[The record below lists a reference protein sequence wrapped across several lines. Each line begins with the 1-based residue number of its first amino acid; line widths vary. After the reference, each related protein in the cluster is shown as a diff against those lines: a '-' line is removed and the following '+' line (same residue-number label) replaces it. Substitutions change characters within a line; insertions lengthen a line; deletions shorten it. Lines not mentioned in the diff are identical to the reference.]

1 MNEIIDFK
9 RLLALGRIEEAEDAG
24 ERWLESHPDDI
35 TALNIAAL
43 GALRRANPL
52 RARALLERA
61 SIAAPGDSN
70 TFYHL
75 ARARDALGDSAGAVS
90 ADEIAVRLASD
101 HAPARLHY
109 ALGLERQGES
119 ERALL
124 QFTRALNDAQ
134 SKGEWV
140 DAASTPAALRPQ
152 VEHAVRIVRD
162 GRRAL
167 LQRLLNPLI
176 ERYGRAPLERV
187 SGAIRIYVGEQ
198 RPYYPDP
205 RQRPTFLYVP
215 GLPPSAYFDRRLFPW
230 VAAYESQYEHIR
242 RELEAL
248 LPMARG
254 RERVFD
260 SDALE
265 QENLRGHD
273 AAPSWNG
280 YYFYRHGERRAENCA
295 ACPLTARALDEI
307 PLIRIREHGPEVLYS
322 VFTKGTHLLPHRGV
336 TNARAVS
343 HLALI
348 VPEDCALK
356 VGGEERAWR
365 EGQAVVFDDTYEHE
379 AWNRSRQVRV
389 VLIADLWNPH
399 LTIVE
404 REAID
409 SVICAIG
416 DTRAAVEEI

>member
-1 MNEIIDFK
+1 MTSVSDIK
-9 RLLALGRIEEAEDAG
+9 TLLARGQIDEAEAAC
-24 ERWLESHPDDI
+24 ELLLESHPDDI
-35 TALNIAAL
+35 AALNVAAL
-43 GALRRANPL
+43 GALRRANPS
-52 RARALLERA
+52 RARELLERA

-75 ARARDALGDSAGAVS
+75 ARACEAMGDHGGAVS
-90 ADEIAVRLASD
+90 ADEIAVRLAPD
-101 HAPARLHY
+101 HSRARLHY
-109 ALGLERQGES
+109 ALGLERQRETL
-119 ERALL
+119 RALL
-124 QFTRALNDAQ
+124 QFKRALKDAQ
-134 SKGEWV
+134 SKGEWI

-152 VEHAVRIVRD
+152 VEHAVQIVRE

-167 LQRLLNPLI
+167 LHRLLIPLI
-176 ERYGRAPLERV
+176 ERFGQAPLERV
-187 SGAIRIYVGEQ
+187 AAAIRIYVGEQ
-198 RPYYPDP
+198 TPHYPDP
-205 RQRPTFLYVP
+205 RQRPTFFYIP

-230 VAAYESQYEHIR
+230 ISAYEAHFEDIR

-248 LPMARG
+248 LPTARG

-260 SDALE
+260 SESLE

-280 YYFYRHGERRAENCA
+280 YYFYRHGAPREENRA
-295 ACPLTARALDEI
+295 ACPHTARALDDI
-307 PLIRIREHGPEVLYS
+307 PLIRIREHGPEVLFS
-322 VFTKGTHLLPHRGV
+322 VFTQGTHLLPHRGV

-343 HLALI
+343 HLPLI

-365 EGQAVVFDDTYEHE
+365 EGKMVAFDDTYEHE

-399 LTIVE
+399 LTAIE
-404 REAID
+404 REAIGD
-409 SVICAIG
+409 VISAIG
-416 DTRAAVEEI
+416 DERTELDAI